1 MRQTQKNKSKAKA
14 EHIAVIDIGS
24 NSMRLV
30 MYDKL
35 GRYPYPLFDERVT
48 AKLGDGLDKTGKID
62 TSNSKMA
69 LEALSRFAQILK
81 SLDPNKI
88 IVVATAVL
96 RRAKK
101 CSGISKIS

>member
-1 MRQTQKNKSKAKA
+1 MKQIQKNKSKAKA

-24 NSMRLV
+24 NSIRLV

-35 GRYPYPLFDERVT
+35 GHYPYPLFDERVT

-96 RRAKK
+96 RRAKMLRDF
-101 CSGISKIS
+101 